1 MIKSLHN
8 WYGGKHRAPGKV
20 CQGIDFPSMKSQ
32 VLQTFR
38 LIFGKGNKFLL
49 RFLRGTRLHFYPGA
63 SERFYHKNLLSIY
76 LRLAVIAAVR
86 KDWEGKSECLT
97 TTNAERRPARSI
109 VLAVMAIV

>member
-1 MIKSLHN
+1 MAFLVGVQGFGEAVLYVHN
-8 WYGGKHRAPGKV
+8 A
-20 CQGIDFPSMKSQ
+20 MKSQ

-49 RFLRGTRLHFYPGA
+49 RFLRRTWLHFYPGA
-63 SERFYHKNLLSIY
+63 SERFHHKNLLSTY

-86 KDWEGKSECLT
+86 KDWGGKSECLT
-97 TTNAERRPARSI
+97 DLFTTSAARRPASSI